1 MGFLLTLG
9 RKRDVPSQQ
18 PKVPK
23 IREKIVEMKFRVLL
37 LIALIQIACS
47 NSMPNEKVDAPAEKG
62 ADIRQADEVSEP
74 ENPSEEL
81 EGEDGGE
88 GEDEVEGEDEGEDK
102 ENLTL
107 NRVDDSFDTIEI
119 RLITFIRKRIAEAVK
134 KLEDKITIIRKDQAF
149 VSSRVSGVTS
159 RVSSLEKTKLHCQSS
174 EFDKTLV
181 GGNSGKGV
189 RGEHNVD
196 IRFPRAF
203 MFTPSVAYSIVKGFT
218 AGHKPIGFDA
228 DIRASTKTY
237 FRIGLQNYATGLGY
251 FKIRWMA
258 CGIY

>member
-1 MGFLLTLG
+1 MGTLG

-88 GEDEVEGEDEGEDK
+88 GEDEVEDK

-119 RLITFIRKRIAEAVK
+119 RLITFIRKRI
-134 KLEDKITIIRKDQAF
+134 
-149 VSSRVSGVTS
+149 
-159 RVSSLEKTKLHCQSS
+159 
-174 EFDKTLV
+174 
-181 GGNSGKGV
+181 
-189 RGEHNVD
+189 
-196 IRFPRAF
+196 
-203 MFTPSVAYSIVKGFT
+203 
-218 AGHKPIGFDA
+218 
-228 DIRASTKTY
+228 
-237 FRIGLQNYATGLGY
+237 
-251 FKIRWMA
+251 
-258 CGIY
+258 